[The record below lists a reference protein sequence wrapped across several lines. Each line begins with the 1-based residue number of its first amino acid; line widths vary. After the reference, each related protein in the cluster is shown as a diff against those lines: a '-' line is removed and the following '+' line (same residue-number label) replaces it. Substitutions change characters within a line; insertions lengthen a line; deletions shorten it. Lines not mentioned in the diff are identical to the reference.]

1 VRIYLPCALLAALV
15 VVPLTAG
22 AGQPPAA
29 AAGTTKAAV
38 KAVRSLPARTSWGD
52 PDIQAI
58 WSNASAMPIAQPAQV
73 VQATPNPP
81 ANTPRGT
88 GAGPEHWYEARPI
101 VFTGQLP
108 IVDPPGGKVPMLTSA
123 AKERADA
130 VTRIRRRRVEG
141 PEDLSPWDRCI
152 TRGIPGSMIP
162 INYGNNYQII
172 QSPGYI
178 VILYEMIH
186 DARIITMDGRPHLS
200 EGVRQWMGDARG
212 RWEGTT
218 LVVETTNFTD
228 KTQIIYGDGFHSQR
242 LRIIERF
249 TVADADT
256 LQYQFTVEDP
266 ATWTTPWT
274 AAIPLTKDHHQH
286 RIFEYACHEGNYA
299 MPNSLNGARAEERAE
314 QAAKTSNR

>member
-1 VRIYLPCALLAALV
+1 MRICSSGALLAALAV
-15 VVPLTAG
+15 GPLTTAAV
-22 AGQPPAA
+22 AGQPPTG
-29 AAGTTKAAV
+29 AAGTTKAAA
-38 KAVRSLPARTSWGD
+38 KAERSMPAPARTSWGD

-58 WSNASAMPIAQPAQV
+58 WSNASAMPIEQPA
-73 VQATPNPP
+73 PNPP
-81 ANTPRGT
+81 PNTPRGT

-108 IVDPPGGKVPMLTSA
+108 IVDPPGGKVPALTSA

-141 PEDLSPWDRCI
+141 PEDQSPWDRCI
-152 TRGIPGSMIP
+152 TRGIPGAMIP

-249 TVADADT
+249 TVVDADT
-256 LQYQFTVEDP
+256 LQYRFTVEDP
-266 ATWTTPWT
+266 TTWTTPWT
-274 AAIPLTKDHHQH
+274 AAIPLTKDRKQH

-299 MPNSLNGARAEERAE
+299 MPNSLSGARAEERAE
-314 QAAKTSNR
+314 QAAKTANR